1 MIKLRGITHPFRL
14 LLIVAVISVFGIS
27 AVVGVFLYAHPYF
40 NPFQKT
46 PLPRGWIDENTY
58 VSNNFTIR
66 NGETFKDIFQYSGAG
81 GQSIMIL
88 GIQPLSVE
96 RKGNIFIKFNGI
108 PLGET
113 WIETTQVVN
122 TSIASCCFVTLI
134 QAGVDNIVEL
144 TSYGYEGKFRYLVI
158 IPTKK

>member
-1 MIKLRGITHPFRL
+1 
-14 LLIVAVISVFGIS
+14 
-27 AVVGVFLYAHPYF
+27 
-40 NPFQKT
+40 
-46 PLPRGWIDENTY
+46 
-58 VSNNFTIR
+58 
-66 NGETFKDIFQYSGAG
+66 
-81 GQSIMIL
+81 MIL

-96 RKGNIFIKFNGI
+96 SKGNIFVKFNGI

-134 QAGVDNIVEL
+134 QAGVDNVVEL

>member
-1 MIKLRGITHPFRL
+1 M
-14 LLIVAVISVFGIS
+14 IVAIVSVFGVS
-27 AVVGVFLYAHPYF
+27 AVVGAFLLAHPYF
-40 NPFQKT
+40 NPLQRA
-46 PLPRGWIDENTY
+46 PLPKGWIDENTY
-58 VSNNFTIR
+58 VSNNFTISK
-66 NGETFKDIFQYSGAG
+66 GETFRDVFQYGGAG

-96 RKGNIFIKFNGI
+96 RKGNVFIKFNGI

-113 WIETTQVVN
+113 YIETTQVVN

-134 QAGVDNIVEL
+134 QAGVDNVVEM
-144 TSYGYEGKFRYLVI
+144 TSYGYEGKFRYLII